1 MSKEEAKKQINEFIE
16 LYNRWNSKEFLEAK
30 RYNLGDESEEGVQI
44 YKNDIIA
51 VQTVLQL
58 LEEKENKIN
67 VLEDETYK
75 MSEYMKEIATKRN
88 KAIDKLKEVKR
99 EFLDFCPDC
108 VDLAGELLDLL
119 EE

>member
-1 MSKEEAKKQINEFIE
+1 MSEKEVKEQIESLIDDRNSFIAPEDKNEDNIFRKDKEA
-16 LYNRWNSKEFLEAK
+16 L
-30 RYNLGDESEEGVQI
+30 
-44 YKNDIIA
+44 
-51 VQTVLQL
+51 QTVLQL

-67 VLEDETYK
+67 DLEDETYK

-108 VDLAGELLDLL
+108 VDLAGELLDIL

>member
-1 MSKEEAKKQINEFIE
+1 MSEKEVIEQIESLIDDRNNFIDPEDKNKDNIFRKDKKA
-16 LYNRWNSKEFLEAK
+16 L
-30 RYNLGDESEEGVQI
+30 
-44 YKNDIIA
+44 
-51 VQTVLQL
+51 QTVLQL
-58 LEEKENKIN
+58 LEQKENIIKE
-67 VLEDETYK
+67 LEDETYK

-108 VDLAGELLDLL
+108 VDLAGELLDIL